1 MKTLR
6 ILLCWMLVCFLP
18 LSAAG
23 AASPVLGSSTG
34 AMSPNRTTQSYGA
47 QLQET
52 ALGCYVADSLR
63 AGTGAQLSI
72 ICGGLLVQSLPGG
85 TITSD
90 DVKAVFQQD
99 QPVLVVTIQAEALF
113 QLLEQAVSYAQLG
126 EDELLDPDS
135 SAEQFPQIS
144 GFSFVFDVSQLPGR
158 RVREI
163 TLEDGSPL
171 ERTDTRSFT
180 LAVPRNMTDGTLGF
194 SVLEGAAG
202 TAAGTLSE
210 LLSSYV
216 QGQGQVIIPETGR
229 ITMLGSAGQTLFE
242 QFHMG
247 AQLPYVLL
255 LILLIRLPWRR
266 RRQQASGYNY
276 PFGK

>member
-6 ILLCWMLVCFLP
+6 ILLCWMLVCFL
-18 LSAAG
+18 LLCAAG
-23 AASPVLGSSTG
+23 AASPALGSSTG

-72 ICGGLLVQSLPGG
+72 IYGGLLVRSLPGG

-99 QPVLVVTIQAEALF
+99 QPVLVVTIQAKALF
-113 QLLEQAVSYAQLG
+113 QVLEQAVSYAQLG

-163 TLEDGSPL
+163 TLEDGSHL
-171 ERTDTRSFT
+171 EQTDTRSFT
-180 LAVPRNMTDGTLGF
+180 LAVPQNMTDGTLGF
-194 SVLEGAAG
+194 SVLEGTTG

-210 LLSSYV
+210 LLASYI
-216 QGQGQVIIPETGR
+216 QDQGQVSIPETGR

-242 QFHMG
+242 QLHMSEL
-247 AQLPYVLL
+247 LPYVLL
-255 LILLIRLPWRR
+255 LVLLIRLPWRR
-266 RRQQASGYNY
+266 RRQWTAGR
-276 PFGK
+276 